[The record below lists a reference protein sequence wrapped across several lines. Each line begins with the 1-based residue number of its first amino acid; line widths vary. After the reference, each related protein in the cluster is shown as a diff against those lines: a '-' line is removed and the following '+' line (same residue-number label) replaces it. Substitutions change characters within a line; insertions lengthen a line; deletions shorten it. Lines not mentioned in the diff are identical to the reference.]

1 MVDANTSEPILG
13 KFSDPGAL
21 IDYLRNSGIPIVDFR
36 FTDLLGTSQ
45 HFSIPAKLLDMDMFE
60 KGTGFDGSSIRGF
73 QTIDESDML
82 IVPDPSAA
90 FVDPTLEIKTLAIIC
105 DVRDP
110 STGGDYSRDPRYVAR
125 KAEAYLKTTGI
136 ADSSNWGPEAEFFI
150 FDSARFDYKTN
161 EGYFFIDSD
170 EGIWNSG
177 RGGGRWNGPNLAN
190 RPRHKEG
197 YFPLPPVDSQQ
208 DLRSH
213 IILDMMSAGLDID
226 KHHHEVATAGQAEI
240 GLHYGPL
247 VAECDAIQIYK
258 YIVRQVSK
266 NHGKVATFMP
276 KPLFGDNGTGMHTH
290 QSLWKDGETIFYD
303 ANGYAQ
309 SSETMLF
316 YIGGLLKH
324 AASILAFAAPT
335 TNSYRRLVPGFE
347 APVNL
352 AYSQRNRSAA
362 VRIPMYENDTPAA
375 KRIEF
380 RCPDPTANSYLAFSA
395 MLMAG
400 LDGIQNKIDP
410 GEPLDRDIYEMHG
423 PDAIAVPSVPGSLPE
438 ALQALQAD
446 HEYLLRGGVF
456 TQDVIDTW
464 ISYKMENEADP
475 MRLRPHPYEYF
486 LYFDG

>member
-1 MVDANTSEPILG
+1 MPTTTSNGVLGTFSTPGEVISYLAGRPEISMVDL
-13 KFSDPGAL
+13 
-21 IDYLRNSGIPIVDFR
+21 R

-45 HFSIPAKLLDMDMFE
+45 HFTIPAALLDEAMFAN
-60 KGTGFDGSSIRGF
+60 GTGFDGSSIRGF

-82 IVPDPSAA
+82 VVPDPAGA
-90 FVDPTLEIKTLAIIC
+90 FVDPVLEVPTLAVIC
-105 DVRDP
+105 DIRDP
-110 STGGDYSRDPRYVAR
+110 VTGQPYSRDPRYVAR
-125 KAEAYLKTTGI
+125 KAEEYLKSTGI
-136 ADSSNWGPEAEFFI
+136 ADESNWGPEAEFFI
-150 FDSARFDYKTN
+150 FDSARFDYQTN
-161 EGYFFIDSD
+161 EGYFFIDSE

-177 RGGGRWNGPNLAN
+177 RPNDLHNDMPNLAH
-190 RPRHKEG
+190 RPRLKGG

-213 IILDMMSAGLDID
+213 IILAMMDAGLNID

-240 GLHYGPL
+240 GLHYGPM
-247 VAECDAIQIYK
+247 VSVCDSIQIYK
-258 YIVRQVSK
+258 YIVKAVS
-266 NHGKVATFMP
+266 HQFGKAATFMP

-303 ANGYAQ
+303 ENGYAQ
-309 SSETMLF
+309 TSDTMRY

-335 TNSYRRLVPGFE
+335 TNSYRRLVPGYE

-362 VRIPMYENDTPAA
+362 IRIPMYETNTPAA

-410 GEPLDRDIYEMHG
+410 GEPIDVDIYEMEG
-423 PDAIAVPSVPGSLPE
+423 NPVPSVPGSLTE
-438 ALQALQAD
+438 ALQALESD
-446 HEYLLRGGVF
+446 NEYLLRGGVF
-456 TQDVIDTW
+456 TKDVIDTW
-464 ISYKMENEADP
+464 IAYKIENEADP
-475 MRLRPHPYEYF
+475 MRLRPHPYEF
-486 LYFDG
+486 SLYFDA

>member
-1 MVDANTSEPILG
+1 MADATMNEPVLGRFSEG
-13 KFSDPGAL
+13 VEL
-21 IDYLRNSGIPIVDFR
+21 IDYVRMSGVSIVDFR

-45 HFSIPAKLLDMDMFE
+45 HFSIPAKLLDNAMFE

-73 QTIDESDML
+73 QSIDESDML

-90 FVDPTLEIKTLAIIC
+90 YVDPVLEVPTLAIIC

-110 STGGDYSRDPRYVAR
+110 ITGGDYSRDPRYVAR
-125 KAEAYLKTTGI
+125 KAEKYLQSTGI
-136 ADSSNWGPEAEFFI
+136 ADVSYWGPEAEFFI

-161 EGYFFIDSD
+161 EGYFYIDSE

-177 RGGGRWNGPNLAN
+177 RPNDFDGPNLAH

-213 IILDMMSAGLDID
+213 IIIAMMDAGLNID

-240 GLHYGPL
+240 GLHFGPL
-247 VAECDAIQIYK
+247 VSECDAIQIYK
-258 YIVRQVSK
+258 YIVKAVSRK
-266 NHGKVATFMP
+266 FGKVATFMP

-290 QSLWKDGETIFYD
+290 QSLWKDGQTLFYD
-303 ANGYAQ
+303 ENGYAQ
-309 SSETMLF
+309 SSETMRY
-316 YIGGLLKH
+316 YIGGLLRH

-352 AYSQRNRSAA
+352 AYSRRNRSAA
-362 VRIPMYENDTPAA
+362 VRIPMYESDTPAA

-400 LDGIQNKIDP
+400 LDGIQNRIDP
-410 GEPLDRDIYEMHG
+410 GEALDRDIYEMHG
-423 PDAIAVPSVPGSLPE
+423 EDAVAVPSVPGSLPE
-438 ALQALQAD
+438 ALHALQTD
-446 HEYLLRGGVF
+446 NEYLTRGGVF
-456 TQDVIDTW
+456 TPDLIDTW
-464 ISYKMENEADP
+464 IAYKMDNEADP

-486 LYFDG
+486 LYFDA

>member
-1 MVDANTSEPILG
+1 MPTTTSNGVLGTFSTPGEVISYLAGRPEISMVDL
-13 KFSDPGAL
+13 
-21 IDYLRNSGIPIVDFR
+21 R

-45 HFSIPAKLLDMDMFE
+45 HFTIPAALLDEAMFAN
-60 KGTGFDGSSIRGF
+60 GTGFDGSSIRGF

-82 IVPDPSAA
+82 VVPDPAGA
-90 FVDPTLEIKTLAIIC
+90 FVDPVLEVPTLAVIC
-105 DVRDP
+105 DIRDP
-110 STGGDYSRDPRYVAR
+110 VTGQPYSRDPRYVAR
-125 KAEAYLKTTGI
+125 KAEEYLKSTGI
-136 ADSSNWGPEAEFFI
+136 ADESNWGPEAEFFI
-150 FDSARFDYKTN
+150 FDSARFDYQTN
-161 EGYFFIDSD
+161 EGYFFIDSE

-177 RGGGRWNGPNLAN
+177 RPFNEYDGPNLAH
-190 RPRHKEG
+190 RPRLKGG

-213 IILDMMSAGLDID
+213 IILAMMDAGLNID

-240 GLHYGPL
+240 GLHYGPM
-247 VAECDAIQIYK
+247 VSVCDSIQIYK
-258 YIVRQVSK
+258 YIVKAVS
-266 NHGKVATFMP
+266 HQYGKAATFMP

-303 ANGYAQ
+303 ENGYAQ
-309 SSETMLF
+309 TSDTMRY

-335 TNSYRRLVPGFE
+335 TNSYRRLVPGYE

-362 VRIPMYENDTPAA
+362 IRIPMYETNTPAA

-410 GEPLDRDIYEMHG
+410 GEPIDVDIYEMEG
-423 PDAIAVPSVPGSLPE
+423 DPVPSVPGSLGE
-438 ALQALQAD
+438 ALAALEAD

-464 ISYKMENEADP
+464 IAYKIENEADP
-475 MRLRPHPYEYF
+475 MRLRPHPYEYS
-486 LYFDG
+486 LYFDA